1 MVSEIG
7 YKKRILHNA
16 INPPC
21 QSVWI
26 VMKVCSKINQPWTK
40 EKKVRLTFAVCLLS

>member
-16 INPPC
+16 INPTC

-26 VMKVCSKINQPWTK
+26 VMKVCSKIKKLAVDKGK
-40 EKKVRLTFAVCLLS
+40 EG